1 MNLLKSS
8 ILIGTVLLASWA
20 AFAQQAR
27 DTVRVSVRANVKPD
41 MIQLRWAVNTPGAWK
56 QSTRAGF
63 HVERYTVV
71 RNGMMLNPA
80 ERVELTPGPLLPQP
94 LNAWQTLATKN
105 NYAAII
111 AQALYG
117 QDFQLSSADAK
128 GVSKFIAM
136 AQELEQRYLVST
148 YAADLCYP
156 GALMAG
162 WGLEDR
168 TVKPGERYLYRV
180 IPVVPPKGTAVKQ
193 GSVYVSVQDYEPLP
207 QPQELTAIFG
217 DKSVMLTWNYKQLG
231 HLYNAYYIEKSADG
245 KNFARISETPFT
257 NMNGKG
263 GVPTERMYYMDTLAS
278 NAVSAH
284 YRVVGITSFGEEG
297 PPSEVVSG
305 KGKGRLIYVPHI
317 NKAIPTPDGG
327 VNIDWEFDERGNALV
342 RGFELH
348 RGNTDKGPFAPVLKN
363 IPPTA
368 RTLTYPALQS
378 SNYFII
384 VALPPEGEP
393 TISFPV
399 LVQPSDTVPPTAPV
413 SLRGVVDSL
422 GIVRLTW
429 TANTEPDLLGYR
441 IYRGQTTGEELIPLN
456 DVAVRTNRYTD
467 TLDVHNLNSQVFYAV
482 TAVDQRYN
490 QSHQSVPVQLEKPE
504 LVPPSPPV
512 ITNYTTSPR
521 GITLKWV
528 TGGEENIGTLRLYRQ
543 ESGQDKV
550 LLREFSQV
558 QTTEFTD
565 STAQGSHRY
574 AYTLV
579 CVTRKGLTS
588 PPSRVVTVQAPVHTP
603 GGGKFSAFEGRL
615 NRREGSIALEWKHD
629 LADVKSYELYKGEGE
644 KRASLWKTVR
654 GFEQG
659 IKDTDIKPGTSYQ
672 YMIRAVLATG
682 KTGAVA
688 TVRVR

>member
-1 MNLLKSS
+1 MVML
-8 ILIGTVLLASWA
+8 VLVLAA
-20 AFAQQAR
+20 AGVCAQTR

-71 RNGMMLNPA
+71 RNGVMLNPA

-117 QDFQLSSADAK
+117 QDFQLSSGDSK

-156 GALMAG
+156 AALLAG
-162 WGLEDR
+162 WGFEDR

-180 IPVVPPKGTAVKQ
+180 IPVVPPKGVAITQ

-217 DKSVMLTWNYKQLG
+217 DKTVMLTWNYKLLG

-245 KNFARISETPFT
+245 KTFTRISETPFT

-263 GVPTERMYYMDTLAS
+263 GMPTERMYYMDTLTN
-278 NAVSAH
+278 NAVTTH
-284 YRVVGITSFGEEG
+284 YRVVGISSFGEDG
-297 PPSEVVSG
+297 PPSDIVRG
-305 KGKGRLIYVPHI
+305 KGKGRLVYVPHI
-317 NKAIPTPDGG
+317 HKAIPTAAGG
-327 VNIDWEFDERGNALV
+327 VDIGWEFDERGNALV
-342 RGFELH
+342 RSFELH
-348 RGNTDKGPFAPVLKN
+348 RGNTDQGPFTPVLKN

-368 RTLTYPALQS
+368 RTLTYPMLQS
-378 SNYFII
+378 SNYFVI
-384 VALPPEGEP
+384 VAMPPEGDP
-393 TISFPV
+393 TVSFPV
-399 LVQPSDTVPPTAPV
+399 LVQPSDTMPPVAPV
-413 SLRGVVDSL
+413 GLRGVVDSL
-422 GIVRLTW
+422 GVVQLTW
-429 TANTEPDLLGYR
+429 AANTEPDLLGYR

-490 QSHQSVPVQLEKPE
+490 QSPQSSTVQLEKPE

-512 ITNYTTSPR
+512 ITHYTTSPK

-528 TGGEENIGTLRLYRQ
+528 TGGEENIGALRLYRQ
-543 ESGQDKV
+543 ERGQDNA
-550 LLREFSQV
+550 LLREFTNIQA
-558 QTTEFTD
+558 TEFTD
-565 STAQGSHRY
+565 STTQGSRHY
-574 AYTLV
+574 AYTLI
-579 CVTRKGLTS
+579 CVTRKGLAS
-588 PPSRVVTVQAPVHTP
+588 LPSRVVTVQAPVHTAAS
-603 GGGKFSAFEGRL
+603 GKFSAFEARV
-615 NRREGSIALEWKHD
+615 NRREGSVALEWKHD
-629 LADVKSYELYKGEGE
+629 LADVRSYELYKGEGD
-644 KRASLWKTVR
+644 KQASLWKTVR

-659 IKDTDIKPGTSYQ
+659 VKDTDVKPGTSYQ

-682 KTGAVA
+682 KTGATA
-688 TVRVR
+688 TVKVR